1 MPGTPAKT
9 TVKVAVTN
17 NAAKDDYFQD
27 LGWLQEDAELHGQ
40 LNVLAND
47 PGSARIIGVSANLPT
62 STANMV
68 NSGATITP
76 AGLGG
81 SLIVTIVNGQLDIDA
96 TALNAG
102 LQSLGDGMS
111 VAISFYYTAQM
122 ANGAYSTA
130 KVTIE
135 IEGTNDD
142 PVFSAS
148 SVLVGTIND
157 TANDDSFAA
166 VTGSVSATDVDQNDA
181 GLLTYGLAAGEDGSS
196 AYGAFSID
204 SAGNWTFTPDD
215 AAVEGLKSTVVETFE
230 IKVSDGHG
238 GFDTATVSV
247 TLNGVNDTA
256 SISGDNAGSAA
267 EDGAGT
273 DSGSLAVSDRDVGD
287 GAFQSAGAAD
297 LDGALGDFTFNAAT
311 GAWDFTL
318 DNAAAQGLG
327 EGELA
332 YETLTVT
339 SLDGTDSETI
349 TVTITGKNDAADI
362 AGADSGSVTEDGTL
376 VANGAL
382 TIDDP
387 DGTDEETFQAAT
399 AAALVGLYGDFTFNA
414 ATGAW
419 TYTLRNGDANV
430 QALGASDQPTD
441 SLTVLSADGTSH
453 TITVT
458 VNGAAEPP
466 PPPPPPPS
474 YTPPPVFTGTGDPN
488 DFDGLG
494 NAAGQNLSGGA
505 GNTNDT
511 LYGGGGDDTING
523 GGGNDNLYGGSGA
536 DAING
541 NNDLDTLYGGSGN
554 DVLQGSNHNDILV
567 GGYGADTLTGG
578 NGSDTFRYLSALDTG
593 DTIMDFEPG
602 DKIDLTAFAPSS
614 FVGLLAA
621 PGAVGPNQVGYM
633 VHAGVMTVFVDTDGS
648 AGADLVIYLANGHVP
663 VAGDFNF

>member
-1 MPGTPAKT
+1 MGGTPAKT
-9 TVKVAVTN
+9 TVKVATTN
-17 NAAKDDYFQD
+17 NAAKDDYYQD
-27 LGWLQEDAELHGQ
+27 LGWLQEDASLHGQ

-102 LQSLGDGMS
+102 LQSLGEGMS

-142 PVFSAS
+142 PVISAS
-148 SVLVGTIND
+148 SVLVGAVTD
-157 TANDDSFAA
+157 TADDDNFSA

-181 GLLTYGLAAGEDGSS
+181 GLLTYGLAAGETGAS
-196 AYGAFSID
+196 AYGSFAID
-204 SAGNWTFTPDD
+204 AAGNWTFTPDD
-215 AAVEGLKSTVVETFE
+215 AAVEGLKTTVVETFD
-230 IKVSDGHG
+230 IQVSDGHG

-256 SISGDNAGSAA
+256 SITGDNAGSAA
-267 EDGAGT
+267 EDGANA

-287 GAFQSAGAAD
+287 GVFQAAGAAD

-339 SLDGTDSETI
+339 SLDGTASETI
-349 TVTITGKNDAADI
+349 TVIITGKNDAADI
-362 AGADSGSVTEDGTL
+362 AGTDSGSVTEDGTL

-382 TIDDP
+382 TIDDV
-387 DGTDEETFQAAT
+387 DGSDEESFQAAT
-399 AAALVGLYGDFTFNA
+399 LAGAYGTLVLLADGS
-414 ATGAW
+414 W
-419 TYTLRNGDANV
+419 TYTLDNGDSG
-430 QALGASDQPTD
+430 LDDLD
-441 SLTVLSADGTSH
+441 SGEQDVETFTVKSADGTEH
-453 TITVT
+453 EITVT
-458 VNGAAEPP
+458 VHGANEVAP
-466 PPPPPPPS
+466 
-474 YTPPPVFTGTGDPN
+474 YTPPPVHTGTGDPN

-536 DAING
+536 DALNG

-593 DTIMDFEPG
+593 DTIMDFAPG

-633 VHAGVMTVFVDTDGS
+633 VHAGMMTVFVDTDGV

>member
-27 LGWLQEDAELHGQ
+27 LGWLQEDASLHGQ

-68 NSGATITP
+68 NSGATFTP
-76 AGLGG
+76 AGFNGALV
-81 SLIVTIVNGQLDIDA
+81 VTIVNGQLDVDA
-96 TALNAG
+96 SALNAD
-102 LQSLGDGMS
+102 LQALGEGMS
-111 VAISFYYTAQM
+111 TAISFYYTAQM

-142 PVFSAS
+142 PVISAS
-148 SVLVGTIND
+148 SVLAGTIND
-157 TANDDSFAA
+157 TPDDDSFSA
-166 VTGSVSATDVDQNDA
+166 VGGAVSATDVDSNDA
-181 GLLTYGLAAGEDGSS
+181 GLLTFGLAAGETGASD
-196 AYGAFSID
+196 YGTFAID
-204 SAGNWTFTPDD
+204 AAGNWTFTPDD
-215 AAVEGLKSTVVETFE
+215 SAVEGLKTTVVETFD

-256 SISGDNAGSAA
+256 SISGDNAGAAA
-267 EDGAGT
+267 EDGATG
-273 DSGSLAVSDRDVGD
+273 DSGVLSVSDRDVGD
-287 GAFQSAGAAD
+287 GVFQAAGAAD
-297 LDGALGDFTFNAAT
+297 MDGALGDFTFNAAT
-311 GAWDFTL
+311 GEWAFAL

-332 YETLTVT
+332 YETLMVT

-362 AGADSGSVTEDGTL
+362 AGTDSGSVTEDGTL
-376 VANGAL
+376 VASGDL
-382 TIDDP
+382 TIDDV
-387 DGTDEETFQAAT
+387 DGSDEETFQAAT
-399 AAALVGLYGDFTFNA
+399 AAALIGVYGDFTFNA
-414 ATGAW
+414 ATGEW
-419 TYTLRNGDANV
+419 SYTLRNGDANV

-441 SLTVLSADGTSH
+441 TLTVLSADGTSH

-458 VNGAAEPP
+458 VNGADE
-466 PPPPPPPS
+466 PPPPPPS

-488 DFDGLG
+488 DNDGLG
-494 NAAGQNLSGGA
+494 NPAGQNISGTA
-505 GNTNDT
+505 TNGPDT
-511 LYGGGGDDTING
+511 LYGGAGNDTINAG
-523 GGGNDNLYGGSGA
+523 NGNDTVYGGSGD
-536 DAING
+536 DALNG
-541 NNDLDTLYGGSGN
+541 NNDNDTLYGGSGTDVIQGSNNN
-554 DVLQGSNHNDILV
+554 DVLI

-578 NGSDTFRYLSALDTG
+578 SGTDTFKYLSALDTG
-593 DTIMDFEPG
+593 DTIMDFAPG

-614 FVGLLAA
+614 FVGLLAS
-621 PGAVGPNQVGYM
+621 PGAVGPNEVGYM
-633 VHAGVMTVFVDTDGS
+633 VHAGVMTVFVDTDGA
-648 AGADLVIYLANGHVP
+648 AGADLVIYLANGYVP
-663 VAGDFNF
+663 TAGDFNF